1 MVVVMLSRVSHFMGQ
16 SLKQMVA
23 PPINLY
29 LLVKQMEFVGN
40 RSFGIIIF
48 AGGIVGAVFGLQLGE
63 IFRTFGAESMIG
75 AAAAF
80 ALSKELAPVVGSFLV
95 TARAGSAMA
104 SEIAAM
110 RINEQIDALKVM
122 AINPIG
128 YLVSPRILA
137 SIIMMPFLTG
147 VFILSGIAV
156 SFVVGVYIFDVDVGV
171 FFDNIPWIVGPLDV
185 RQGMEKS
192 LVFGAIFSS
201 VGCYCGFYAQGGAKG
216 VGLATT
222 RAVVISLVAILVT
235 DFFIS
240 WLQLQGN
247 NPTIN

>member
-1 MVVVMLSRVSHFMGQ
+1 MSRAVHFMVQ

-23 PPINLY
+23 PPLNLY

-40 RSFGIIIF
+40 RSFGIIVF

-63 IFRTFGAESMIG
+63 IFRVFGAESMIG

-95 TARAGSAMA
+95 AARAGSAMA
-104 SEIAAM
+104 SEIATM
-110 RINEQIDALKVM
+110 RINEQIDALQVM

-137 SIIMMPFLTG
+137 SIIIMPFLTG
-147 VFILSGIAV
+147 VFVMSGIVV
-156 SFVVGVYIFDVDVGV
+156 SFLIGVYVFDVDVGV
-171 FFDNIPWIVGPLDV
+171 FFDNIPWIVTPLDV

-216 VGLATT
+216 VGRATT
-222 RAVVISLVAILVT
+222 RAVVISLVAILVV

-247 NPTIN
+247 SPSIN